1 MDLGTV
7 DNPRPVFQSASFSN
21 ERDLTVHGS
30 TQRILRCFRLELRL
44 TGLDRKRNE
53 LAQAQGVK
61 EKKIENR

>member
-30 TQRILRCFRLELRL
+30 TQRILRCFRLELRR
-44 TGLDRKRNE
+44 TGLDRKINE